1 MKLGNRTG
9 LLNTKQ
15 LYISYEIR
23 KEIIRNEK
31 KKSYFYIQIKHNT
44 CHCENLTH
52 VYTMIKPINIKIE

>member
-15 LYISYEIR
+15 IYISYEIR

-31 KKSYFYIQIKHNT
+31 KKIIF
-44 CHCENLTH
+44 L
-52 VYTMIKPINIKIE
+52 YTN

>member
-23 KEIIRNEK
+23 KEIIRNAK
-31 KKSYFYIQIKHNT
+31 KYHIYIYKLSTIPAT
-44 CHCENLTH
+44 A
-52 VYTMIKPINIKIE
+52 KILHMFTQ